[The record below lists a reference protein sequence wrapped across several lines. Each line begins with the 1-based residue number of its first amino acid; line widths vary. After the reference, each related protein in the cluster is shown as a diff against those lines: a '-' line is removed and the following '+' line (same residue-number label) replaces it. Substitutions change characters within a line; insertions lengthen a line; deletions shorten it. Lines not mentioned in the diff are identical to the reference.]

1 MNAVTHIVGAGLA
14 GLSAA
19 TCLAEQGHSV
29 RIYEANPVAGGRCRT
44 WYDARLGR
52 DIDNGNHLLLSGNR
66 SAQRY
71 LERIGAQNR
80 MQTARDAEFAF
91 ADLAT
96 SERWL
101 VKMNAGPLP
110 WWVLSPLR
118 RIPGTSLGDY
128 LQGLALARA
137 RPGQTVADVISSRD
151 AIWQRFWEPLTIAV
165 LNTTPEHGE
174 AALLWSVFAETFARG
189 GHKCRP
195 MFAPGGLGNALV
207 VPAVDYLSGHG
218 TGVAYEHALR
228 AVDLESD
235 RATSLRFADGRRVE
249 IFPGDRVILALPP
262 TRLRS
267 VLPEVEVPRD
277 DAGILNAHFVLED
290 PSLAAGLP
298 PITGLVNST
307 THWVFV
313 RGDVISLTISAAD
326 RLGLMDAD
334 PGELIPKL
342 WGETVAGLNLRDARY
357 TAARIN
363 KERRATFVQSP
374 AETAKRPAAR
384 TSIKNLFL
392 AGDFTQTGLPA
403 TIEGAIR
410 SGEAA
415 ARLAA

>member
-1 MNAVTHIVGAGLA
+1 MAT
-14 GLSAA
+14 LS
-19 TCLAEQGHSV
+19 TD
-29 RIYEANPVAGGRCRT
+29 PVDPT
-44 WYDARLGR
+44 DPT
-52 DIDNGNHLLLSGNR
+52 D
-66 SAQRY
+66 
-71 LERIGAQNR
+71 
-80 MQTARDAEFAF
+80 
-91 ADLAT
+91 
-96 SERWL
+96 
-101 VKMNAGPLP
+101 
-110 WWVLSPLR
+110 
-118 RIPGTSLGDY
+118 
-128 LQGLALARA
+128 
-137 RPGQTVADVISSRD
+137 
-151 AIWQRFWEPLTIAV
+151 
-165 LNTTPEHGE
+165 
-174 AALLWSVFAETFARG
+174 ALLD
-189 GHKCRP
+189 P
-195 MFAPGGLGNALV
+195 DDDGLTTL
-207 VPAVDYLSGHG
+207 D
-218 TGVAYEHALR
+218 E
-228 AVDLESD
+228 
-235 RATSLRFADGRRVE
+235 F
-249 IFPGDRVILALPP
+249 
-262 TRLRS
+262 
-267 VLPEVEVPRD
+267 
-277 DAGILNAHFVLED
+277 
-290 PSLAAGLP
+290 LAAGLP